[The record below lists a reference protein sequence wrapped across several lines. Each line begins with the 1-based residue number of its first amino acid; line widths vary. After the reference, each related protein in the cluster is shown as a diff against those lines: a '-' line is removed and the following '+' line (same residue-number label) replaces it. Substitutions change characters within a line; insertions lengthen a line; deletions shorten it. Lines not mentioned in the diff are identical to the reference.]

1 MKNIFLI
8 VKEKN
13 KLKFNAITTSSRVQK
28 NLGMMNTKTGL
39 TPNISLRF
47 AFCMSLKDPSI
58 PNPDEYNQ
66 EGSKLVPTV
75 LFGEHEPIYLAL
87 MLNRLKKD
95 GLDPELYLQKMTRA
109 HLNRGATA
117 LWPRIN
123 DLSDFYELVKD
134 EQNE

>member
-1 MKNIFLI
+1 MRNTFTIK
-8 VKEKN
+8 KEK
-13 KLKFNAITTSSRVQK
+13 KQLKFSRMTTSSRVTR
-28 NLGMMNTKTGL
+28 NLGILRIKTGL
-39 TPNISLRF
+39 TPNIFLRF

-58 PNPDEYNQ
+58 PNPDEHNQ
-66 EGSKLVPTV
+66 EGSELAPAV
-75 LFGEHEPIYLAL
+75 LFGEHEPIYMAL

-109 HLNRGATA
+109 HLNRGAIA

>member
-1 MKNIFLI
+1 MTSTFLTTR
-8 VKEKN
+8 EKI
-13 KLKFNAITTSSRVQK
+13 KLKFNSITTSSRVQK
-28 NLGMMNTKTGL
+28 NLGMMKTKTGL

-47 AFCMSLKDPSI
+47 ALCMSLKDPSI

-66 EGSKLVPTV
+66 EGSKLEPPV
-75 LFGEHEPIYLAL
+75 LFGEHEQIYLAL

-109 HLNRGATA
+109 HFNRGAIA

>member
-1 MKNIFLI
+1 MTDTFSTTR
-8 VKEKN
+8 EKK
-13 KLKFNAITTSSRVQK
+13 KLKFSAVTTSSRVQK
-28 NLGMMNTKTGL
+28 NLGIMRIKTGL

-47 AFCMSLKDPSI
+47 GFCMSLKDPSI

-66 EGSKLVPTV
+66 EGSKLEPAV
-75 LFGEHEPIYLAL
+75 LFGTHEPIYMAL

-95 GLDPELYLQKMTRA
+95 GLDPEIYLQKMTRA
-109 HLNRGATA
+109 HMNRGATS

>member
-1 MKNIFLI
+1 MTDIFSTTR
-8 VKEKN
+8 EKK
-13 KLKFNAITTSSRVQK
+13 KLKFSAVTTSSRVQK
-28 NLGMMNTKTGL
+28 NLGILKTKTGL

-47 AFCMSLKDPSI
+47 ALCISLKDPSI

-66 EGSKLVPTV
+66 EGSKLEPAV
-75 LFGEHEPIYLAL
+75 LFGEHESIYMAL

-109 HLNRGATA
+109 HLNRGAIA

-123 DLSDFYELVKD
+123 DLSDFYELVKE